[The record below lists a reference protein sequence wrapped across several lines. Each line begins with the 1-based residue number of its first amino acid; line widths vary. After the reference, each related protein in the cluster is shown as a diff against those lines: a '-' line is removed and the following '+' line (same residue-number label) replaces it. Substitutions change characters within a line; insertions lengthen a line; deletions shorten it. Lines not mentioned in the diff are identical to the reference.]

1 MNESPSLGIDSESIA
16 KNLNQNIF
24 EREYVPELSLTAN
37 FEKIIDAAR
46 NKPEYNSKEFDP
58 LGIASAKQIKRFTVS
73 DKNKPELKPIF
84 NNTPLMEAAS
94 QYEAPTIGNYD
105 VKNHLIEF
113 LINKQSQLN
122 TEARPSGELLNI
134 SEAPNYK

>member
-1 MNESPSLGIDSESIA
+1 
-16 KNLNQNIF
+16 
-24 EREYVPELSLTAN
+24 
-37 FEKIIDAAR
+37 
-46 NKPEYNSKEFDP
+46 
-58 LGIASAKQIKRFTVS
+58 
-73 DKNKPELKPIF
+73 
-84 NNTPLMEAAS
+84 MEAAS